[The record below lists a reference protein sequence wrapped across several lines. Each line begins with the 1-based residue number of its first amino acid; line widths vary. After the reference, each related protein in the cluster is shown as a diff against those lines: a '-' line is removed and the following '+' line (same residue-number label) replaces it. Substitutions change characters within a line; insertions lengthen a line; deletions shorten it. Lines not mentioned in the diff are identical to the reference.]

1 MKERWKLKNI
11 KFDTKRMAQALNCS
25 EVIAKLLINRGIIDK
40 NTADRFMHADLKE
53 LYEPTLMKDIEKA
66 AFIIKQAIESNSKI
80 LVVGDYDVDG
90 VISTY
95 ILFTSLS
102 KCGARVSYH
111 IPDRVREGYGINE
124 SIIRKAKE
132 DSVDVIITCDN
143 GIAAVEQIKLAK
155 ELGMSVIITD
165 HHDIQFVEIEDG
177 SREYIIPPADAVVNP
192 KQLDCTYPF
201 KYLCGAGVVFKFAQV
216 LYRLVGI
223 EETEANKLLEYA
235 AIATVCDVVDLT
247 DENRIIVKNGL
258 KQINKTSNIGLKAL
272 FQETGID
279 KKEITVYSLGFVVGP
294 SINASGR
301 LEQAL
306 WALKLLLSEE
316 EKEARELAKKL
327 HELNKERQDITTNGV
342 ERAIELIESSAM
354 KQDKVL
360 VIYIPEIHESVA
372 GIIAGRL
379 REKYNVPAIVLTQ
392 GSEGAKGSGRS
403 IEEYNMFEELLKCKE
418 LLGKF
423 GGHPMAAGL
432 SIEEENIENF
442 RKTLNENCTLSA
454 EDIIPKVVIDMQLPI
469 SNITMQLAEEL
480 KTLEPFGKGNTK
492 PLFAEKQIRIL
503 RAMVLGQNKNVLK
516 LKLITRNGKLI
527 DAIYFGDIEA
537 FNVEVLAAYGEEEFQ
552 KMYAGLANNIEIDLV
567 YSIDINEYMGN
578 RNVQLIISSFRVS

>member
-537 FNVEVLAAYGEEEFQ
+537 FNEEVLAAYGEEEFQ